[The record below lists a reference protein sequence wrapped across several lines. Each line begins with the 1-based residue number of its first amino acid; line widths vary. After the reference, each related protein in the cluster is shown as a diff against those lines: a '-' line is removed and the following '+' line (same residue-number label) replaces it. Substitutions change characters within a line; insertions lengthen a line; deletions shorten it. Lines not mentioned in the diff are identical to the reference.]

1 MSLANPVSQW
11 LHDYVAMMEA
21 NLGFLQTS
29 KVEGLYEGIV
39 ERILEVRQYL
49 KQAQPAEDGEKV

>member
-1 MSLANPVSQW
+1 MTNPVNQW
-11 LHDYVAMMEA
+11 LRDYVAMMEA

-29 KVEGLYEGIV
+29 KIDGLYEGAV

-49 KQAQPAEDGEKV
+49 KQLPDQPKK